1 MTGNSDKIRSLFL
14 TALMVFSVFAGTIA
28 FSGGAAAAANVQV
41 EQATEYSSGTV
52 EIVTNESITTGLQ
65 LGDGTNSGDVE
76 IIVNGTSNPSEYT
89 GGSASVTSNNGANP
103 VEISLDKD
111 VTPDNNLTIKL
122 HEVTATGSDPVTLV
136 MKDID
141 VTSRT
146 LTPSSSVDSNNAR
159 DYSTNVYRGETI
171 AIVDDG
177 DDDTNVLIE
186 EDGGSIVA
194 DDTYVDNSE
203 VYTLDTSN
211 LDSGQKYNISVGS
224 SGSESGFKLSDLNLN
239 VEADDND
246 ITDEDDVIAN
256 ATITRGGQPAN
267 ATLFDD
273 SGDKVDTI
281 LVDRLSGND
290 DTAFIFDNISSYDG
304 FDADD
309 GPYVVNVTDKQTG
322 ITVSTD
328 QINVSEAEDGDAGF
342 ESSVVT
348 DERGD
353 VVNITY
359 QLDNEDEAVVFVGDE
374 DDDNYAVSGTIED
387 DNGDGEVTVS
397 FNSYLAG
404 LSDDGVSTDNV
415 LFVEDDD
422 DDITGVEEHGSFTDG
437 SNERSSVS
445 DETIEASSYNLN
457 ITAGTSQDSSADSV
471 GTLRLSE
478 RSTESMRSWVAPR
491 DAELDDDDIDIRDR
505 IGQNLT
511 QSDEIANKS
520 IVVHEV
526 SASGIE
532 GALEYQQAAN
542 SSDDVTQAF
551 LQAGAGNRISN
562 DVNPSSA
569 SGVNIL
575 NFSVEKTNVGA
586 NTDDKELKLND
597 TNTVVVDDADNNTY
611 FVAVKTEDARYYGGD
626 AVRSQDDT
634 DEITANFT
642 VTNQG
647 TFGSDIDSV
656 EDDYSVVERDAS
668 IDTTNGLVTAQAAAD
683 QQITGTTSIAPGA
696 EIEVEVESES
706 ESNPF
711 LERPETTV
719 NADGTFAA
727 AVDFSDQSAGT
738 NFTAEFLDT
747 DGNTLGDEED
757 GQLTDAATASVSISD
772 QESDGSEV
780 VVDSAQL
787 SAGGFIAVHAGNASG
802 DVVGSSEYL
811 EAGSHEDITI
821 TLDEPMDEDFTA
833 VAMPHLDTNG
843 NEAYDFPGADGPYT
857 ANGSA
862 VTDSANVTVG
872 TEEEPTATEEPT
884 ETETEPPETEEQT
897 EETTTMDSGT
907 DEAETTEASGPGF
920 TAAIALIALVAA
932 ALLAVRRDN

>member
-1 MTGNSDKIRSLFL
+1 MTDTNEKIRSLFL

-28 FSGGAAAAANVQV
+28 FSGGAAAAANVEIQ
-41 EQATEYSSGTV
+41 QATEYNS
-52 EIVTNESITTGLQ
+52 
-65 LGDGTNSGDVE
+65 DSGDVIE
-76 IIVNGTSNPSEYT
+76 VVTNNTISTSLQLANT
-89 GGSASVTSNNGANP
+89 TNNGDIQVVIDGVDNP
-103 VEISLDKD
+103 GEYVDTSKGITQNNQQIEIPLEKD
-111 VTPDNNLTIKL
+111 ITPDT
-122 HEVTATGSDPVTLV
+122 EVDVRLNGVSAGSDNVDLV
-136 MKDID
+136 AKDID
-141 VTSRT
+141 VTSQTITADEPNPNELSFETVFRGES
-146 LTPSSSVDSNNAR
+146 LAFERADSGNDFEISVNDGSLVASDSVNSNS
-159 DYSTNVYRGETI
+159 DVYRYDTEDLDAGE
-171 AIVDDG
+171 
-177 DDDTNVLIE
+177 
-186 EDGGSIVA
+186 
-194 DDTYVDNSE
+194 
-203 VYTLDTSN
+203 
-211 LDSGQKYNISVGS
+211 QYNISIGN
-224 SGSESGFKLSDLNLN
+224 ESAGIEISDLNLN

-246 ITDEDDVIAN
+246 ITDEDDIIAN
-256 ATITRGGQPAN
+256 ATINRGGEEAN
-267 ATLFDD
+267 ATLYDD
-273 SGDKVDTI
+273 SGDRVSSQIDT
-281 LVDRLSGND
+281 LSGND
-290 DTAFIFDNISSYDG
+290 DTAFTFDPINQTPG

-309 GPYVVNVTDKQTG
+309 GPYTVEVTDRQTN
-322 ITVSTD
+322 ITVATD
-328 QINVSEAEDGDAGF
+328 QINVSESEDGDAGF

-374 DDDNYAVSGTIED
+374 DDDNYAISGTID
-387 DNGDGEVTVS
+387 DDDGDGEVTVS

-404 LSDDGVSTDNV
+404 LAGNTTDGNTISASDV
-415 LFVEDDD
+415 LFVQGDDE
-422 DDITGVEEHGSFTDG
+422 INSVMETGSFAKDRK
-437 SNERSSVS
+437 SLD

-457 ITAGTSQDSSADSV
+457 VTAGTSQSGSADAV

-520 IVVHEV
+520 IVVHEIT
-526 SASGIE
+526 ASGVE
-532 GALEYQQAAN
+532 GALEYQQEVNN
-542 SSDDVTQAF
+542 SNDVTQAF
-551 LQAGAGNRISN
+551 LAAGAQNTISE
-562 DVNPSSA
+562 DA
-569 SGVNIL
+569 SRTNGENAL

-586 NTDDKELKLND
+586 NTDDEELVLND
-597 TNTVVVDDADNNTY
+597 TNTVVVDDPDNNTY
-611 FVAVKTEDARYYGGD
+611 FVAVKTALAKYDGGNSI
-626 AVRSQDDT
+626 RSQDDT

-642 VTNQG
+642 VTPYGAFENDNDG
-647 TFGSDIDSV
+647 VD
-656 EDDYSVVERDAS
+656 DDYSVVERDAS

-727 AVDFSDQSAGT
+727 TLDFSDQSAGT

-747 DGNTLGDEED
+747 NGNALGDEED

-802 DVVGSSEYL
+802 DVVGNSEYL

-872 TEEEPTATEEPT
+872 AEEDQTEAPDT
-884 ETETEPPETEEQT
+884 ETETEAPDTETEEETDAPATDEPAT
-897 EETTTMDSGT
+897 EES
-907 DEAETTEASGPGF
+907 ETTAAEGPGF

-932 ALLAVRRDN
+932 ALLAVRRNN